1 MRVLAAT
8 LLALFL
14 LPSLVLG
21 AGTVTSDPAYMSF
34 TPSTELSSG
43 IAPVTAAAAASK
55 VVKTSK
61 GLLYGAYVTTN
72 TVAGYFIGVDATA
85 NPADGAV
92 TALFCV
98 YAPAISSI
106 SIGYGGRPPIPFQ
119 TGLVII
125 FSSTGCATKTD
136 STALFL
142 SADAK

>member
-8 LLALFL
+8 LLALIL

-21 AGTVTSDPAYMSF
+21 AGSIPSDPAYFGF
-34 TPSTELSSG
+34 TPSTEISSG
-43 IAPVTAAAAASK
+43 IAPATAAAAASK

-61 GLLYGAYVTTN
+61 GLLYGTYVTTN
-72 TVAGYFIGVDATA
+72 TTPGYFIGVDATA

-98 YAPAISSI
+98 YAPANSSV

-125 FSSTGCATKTD
+125 FSSTGCASKTD
-136 STALFL
+136 SIALFL